1 MPPETGRYDLILKN
15 GHVVDAAQGINGRRD
30 VGISAG
36 RVAAVDASLPADR
49 AEKVIDVGGK
59 YVVPGLI
66 DLHTHVYAGVSI
78 FGIEADELCPRTG
91 VTTSIDVGSAGWVN
105 FAGLKRYVIQPSQ
118 TRILAFVH
126 LSAVG
131 LTYRTGELLDERWV
145 QPQECA
151 KVVRENR
158 DVALG
163 VKVRLYRNVGGDADL
178 VDLLRLTVDA
188 AERCESPLM
197 VHISGSHVPLTKF
210 LPLLRPRDIVT
221 HCCHG
226 IDPATILDANKKV
239 LPEVREARERGII
252 FDIGHGAGSF
262 HFDVGRVA
270 LEEGFP
276 PDTISSDIHT
286 FSINGPVFDLP
297 TTMSKF
303 LNLGMPL
310 EEVVE
315 RTTIRAARAVGKE
328 QEMGS
333 LKPGMPADVA
343 VLDLQTGDWEMY
355 DSYKNMLMGD
365 RRLICVL
372 SVRNGKVWYGNN
384 G

>member
-1 MPPETGRYDLILKN
+1 MPDTPRYDLILKN
-15 GHVVDAAQGINGRRD
+15 GHVIDAAQGINGKRD
-30 VGISAG
+30 VGIANG
-36 RVAAVDASLPADR
+36 RVADVEPDLPADR
-49 AEKVIDVGGK
+49 AERAIDVAGK

-78 FGIEADELCPRTG
+78 FGIEADDLCPKTG

-105 FAGLKRYVIQPSQ
+105 FAGLKRYVIRPSQ

-126 LSAVG
+126 LSAIG
-131 LTYRTGELLDERWV
+131 LTFRRGELIDEAWI

-163 VKVRLYRNVGGDADL
+163 VKVRLYRGVGGDADL
-178 VDLLRLTVDA
+178 ADLLKLTVDA
-188 AERCESPLM
+188 AQRCESPLM
-197 VHISGSHVPLTKF
+197 VHISGSHVPLTQF
-210 LPLLRPRDIVT
+210 LPLLRPGDIIT

-226 IDPATILDANKKV
+226 LDPATILDAKKKV
-239 LPEVREARERGII
+239 LPEVREARDRGIV

-310 EEVVE
+310 EEAVE
-315 RTTIRAARAVGKE
+315 RTTLRPARAIGKE
-328 QEMGS
+328 DEMGS
-333 LKPGMPADVA
+333 LRPGLPADVA
-343 VLDLQTGDWEMY
+343 VLDLRTGQWEMR
-355 DSYKNMLMGD
+355 DSYRNARMGD
-365 RRLICVL
+365 RRLVCAL
-372 SVRNGKVWYGNN
+372 SVRNGKVWYNAL
-384 G
+384 